1 MKNIRIF
8 PFFLSFVKKSFRTMA
23 TFNSFIWKLHPFRFT
38 KVMKKKEQSPQP
50 IVAYL
55 KVSPY
60 IKAWMNR
67 KYGRIAKFPYVSQ
80 LHSMLYRHIVSNPD
94 MKNLTEFSYSEH
106 AFSFSRSDSFFSGMP
121 KSVDKDL
128 FVAIE
133 LPEKV
138 YKGPH
143 ELTVS
148 RYWQLSSSGAKVIR
162 RMLMDEFMSDLFKF
176 IDDCQT
182 RARLSGEKTTKE
194 QAIDDFITIN
204 GIDMSCRENLDRYT
218 RREGKRIAE
227 EIEQRRLML
236 EEQTG
241 LQLCYT

>member
-1 MKNIRIF
+1 MPSLF
-8 PFFLSFVKKSFRTMA
+8 VYLACFTLFFVL
-23 TFNSFIWKLHPFRFT
+23 P
-38 KVMKKKEQSPQP
+38 VMKKKEQKPQP

-60 IKAWMNR
+60 IKAWMMR
-67 KYGRIAKFPYVSQ
+67 KYGRTVKFPFVSQ
-80 LHSMLYRHIVSNPD
+80 LYSVLHRYIVDNVD
-94 MKNLTEFSYSEH
+94 MKHLTEFSYSEY
-106 AFSFSRSDSFFSGMP
+106 AFSYQQKDSFFSGVP
-121 KSVDKDL
+121 KDIDKEQ

-133 LPEKV
+133 LPETAF
-138 YKGPH
+138 KGPH
-143 ELTVS
+143 ELKVT
-148 RYWQLSSSGAKVIR
+148 RYWQLSSSGAKAMR
-162 RMLMDEFMSDLFKF
+162 RMLMDEFMVDLFKF
-176 IDDCQT
+176 IEDCQT

-218 RREGKRIAE
+218 RREGKRIAD
-227 EIEQRRLML
+227 EIETRRLML